1 MKRRLRYL
9 LLLDEKPERLALAFA
24 VGVFLALTPFVGL
37 HTLLALALALCFG
50 LNRAALLLGLFVNN
64 PWTLVPYYTAATYL
78 GSRLIGYPKG
88 HLVPDFGWASLWHPN
103 MWLQV
108 LHQWRILMPMAL
120 GSIVLAVLGA
130 TLSYPLAVWAIKRGR
145 ASGRR
150 QSASDPVA

>member
-9 LLLDEKPERLALAFA
+9 LSLDEKPERLALAFA

-64 PWTLVPYYTAATYL
+64 PWTLVPYYTAAAYL

-88 HLVPDFGWASLWHPN
+88 QLVPDFGWASLWHPN

-145 ASGRR
+145 AYGRR